1 MLFAIFFLSSF
12 ALFLAIIFLVIYPI
26 VRRND
31 YRENF
36 LKKYGKKIYD
46 IANKNDYYLINEL
59 SLKLNDDSLVNID
72 HLLLANKYLFLIS
85 DYYFEGTVENKIK
98 DRSWIYYYG
107 DYKKPNK
114 MIIDNAL
121 MVNDKRVK
129 KFLKF
134 TKFDKSFVISVVVVN
149 NDCKINEL
157 ANNDND
163 SYIVKIKN
171 LEKLVKEIEGRD
183 VGEIDQMQL
192 LNVVNELANRNEKK

>member
-1 MLFAIFFLSSF
+1 
-12 ALFLAIIFLVIYPI
+12 
-26 VRRND
+26 
-31 YRENF
+31 
-36 LKKYGKKIYD
+36 
-46 IANKNDYYLINEL
+46 
-59 SLKLNDDSLVNID
+59 
-72 HLLLANKYLFLIS
+72 
-85 DYYFEGTVENKIK
+85 
-98 DRSWIYYYG
+98 
-107 DYKKPNK
+107 

-163 SYIVKIKN
+163 SYVVKIKN

>member
-98 DRSWIYYYG
+98 
-107 DYKKPNK
+107 
-114 MIIDNAL
+114 
-121 MVNDKRVK
+121 
-129 KFLKF
+129 
-134 TKFDKSFVISVVVVN
+134 
-149 NDCKINEL
+149 
-157 ANNDND
+157 
-163 SYIVKIKN
+163 
-171 LEKLVKEIEGRD
+171 
-183 VGEIDQMQL
+183 
-192 LNVVNELANRNEKK
+192 

>member
-1 MLFAIFFLSSF
+1 
-12 ALFLAIIFLVIYPI
+12 
-26 VRRND
+26 
-31 YRENF
+31 
-36 LKKYGKKIYD
+36 
-46 IANKNDYYLINEL
+46 
-59 SLKLNDDSLVNID
+59 
-72 HLLLANKYLFLIS
+72 
-85 DYYFEGTVENKIK
+85 
-98 DRSWIYYYG
+98 
-107 DYKKPNK
+107 

-163 SYIVKIKN
+163 SYVVKIKN
-171 LEKLVKEIEGRD
+171 LEKLVKEIEARD

>member
-1 MLFAIFFLSSF
+1 MLNL
-12 ALFLAIIFLVIYPI
+12 
-26 VRRND
+26 
-31 YRENF
+31 
-36 LKKYGKKIYD
+36 LKKDFNTLD
-46 IANKNDYYLINEL
+46 IHSTDIDYYLINEL
-59 SLKLNDDSLVNID
+59 SLKLNDDTLVNID

-114 MIIDNAL
+114 MIIDNPM

-129 KFLKF
+129 KYLKF

-163 SYIVKIKN
+163 SYVVKIKN
-171 LEKLVKEIEGRD
+171 LEKLVKEIEARD

-192 LNVVNELANRNEKK
+192 SNVVNELANRNEKK